1 MFFPANG
8 LLPNQSIAFIN
19 NESRCKPSGPTLNN
33 GEVALA
39 FNLATRLR
47 QVFNHVSVNFLD
59 FTANKN
65 ELLSSTRRLPA
76 LRTEPQTTSII
87 HHTRS
92 SGYQNSRLPNYRQH
106 IRNLENQAIRT
117 LRTKPNT
124 SPTWPMSKRWSSE
137 AIGCS
142 P

>member
-1 MFFPANG
+1 MGQPVYRVYQQRVEVQAIGTHTQRMAN
-8 LLPNQSIAFIN
+8 
-19 NESRCKPSGPTLNN
+19 
-33 GEVALA
+33 EVALA
-39 FNLATRLR
+39 FNLATRLI
-47 QVFNHVSVNFLD
+47 QQSNTYSH
-59 FTANKN
+59 A
-65 ELLSSTRRLPA
+65 STRSLPA

-124 SPTWPMSKRWSSE
+124 SSTWTMPKRWSSE

>member
-39 FNLATRLR
+39 FNLATRLI
-47 QVFNHVSVNFLD
+47 QQSNTYSH
-59 FTANKN
+59 A
-65 ELLSSTRRLPA
+65 STRSLPA